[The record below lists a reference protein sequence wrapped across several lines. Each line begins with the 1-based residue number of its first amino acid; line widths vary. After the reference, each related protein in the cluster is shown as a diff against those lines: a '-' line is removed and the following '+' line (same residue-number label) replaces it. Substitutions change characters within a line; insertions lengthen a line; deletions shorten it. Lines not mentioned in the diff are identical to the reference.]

1 MKRNRKNVQLI
12 LIDGSETC
20 IASAKKL
27 RHENDAQTLS
37 KHVTILMDIMQC
49 RHSSGRAGTGPH
61 TSAKWS
67 VECPNIPLSIYP
79 ASASIIYAYTS
90 GGRIVSRNWHQFD
103 ITTHTHTPAGRTHL
117 IDLFSLTIWM
127 ERMSRINALLNL
139 IKWNVKFNSVEL
151 AFDLR
156 ALSEC
161 ESFPHYN
168 SSVVVWI
175 AAYTRGNLRFAC
187 ASIVT
192 N

>member
-1 MKRNRKNVQLI
+1 MKTRNSAHRSRAETQMKRNRKNVQLI

-90 GGRIVSRNWHQFD
+90 GGRIVSCNWHQFD
-103 ITTHTHTPAGRTHL
+103 ITTHAHTRWPHTSNRFIFVDHL
-117 IDLFSLTIWM
+117 NG
-127 ERMSRINALLNL
+127 ENEPN
-139 IKWNVKFNSVEL
+139 K
-151 AFDLR
+151 
-156 ALSEC
+156 C
-161 ESFPHYN
+161 
-168 SSVVVWI
+168 I
-175 AAYTRGNLRFAC
+175 A
-187 ASIVT
+187 
-192 N
+192 